1 MVITCIM
8 FLYNSTDDASIS
20 FHIFSTDKDR
30 RRKWLQA
37 MNIDEAAKS
46 ARLCSNHFKV
56 TDFTE
61 TIYGHRR
68 RLKNTIPCIGR
79 KTNNDDSANKA
90 IISEEQSDIIEIE
103 ECNMEW
109 NHAAKD
115 KPNSLKRKS
124 MGHEEVDV
132 PLQHIRRLKDINVNK
147 VSKHAEE
154 AKFVIEGCNGNNR
167 R

>member
-1 MVITCIM
+1 MGLNGNHRHIEWTADGSGGMLYAVPSVPQAKRYRTGNNINSKPCKRSRKMVITCIM

-90 IISEEQSDIIEIE
+90 
-103 ECNMEW
+103 
-109 NHAAKD
+109 
-115 KPNSLKRKS
+115 
-124 MGHEEVDV
+124 
-132 PLQHIRRLKDINVNK
+132 
-147 VSKHAEE
+147 
-154 AKFVIEGCNGNNR
+154 
-167 R
+167 